1 MIIRPIIS
9 RVPKTQRGMAT
20 LTTALILLIAITLI
34 IFSSAKVGIVEQK
47 IAANDYR
54 AKQALHAAQAA
65 LDRAVYESNVTGV
78 GTVNG
83 VLPSTPTALTPVG
96 GGPSTYYAYA
106 YGRVLSDSDDDG
118 IDDSSDADDDA
129 DGIDDSSDTENS
141 LLLIK
146 ITATGYSD
154 DYCATCTHYATKTIQ
169 QYIKK
174 YSPLPSVPNNPLSTG
189 GSYDSNS
196 NSISIVNDIS
206 GAGGT
211 AIQAQGTIDTHD
223 KNVTSVNGVEGAGLV
238 PNATTAGVN
247 GLVDTT
253 AERDAFFENAFG
265 TTKTEVQ
272 SMSLPVSCSGTCNA
286 QLGNTGTTLSGN
298 TITNYGSPKAPMIW
312 VTGDTTLNSNTVI
325 GSPTNPVVLVIN
337 GTLTINGGVTIYG
350 FVYVTGNVTDS
361 LVGVGVDASGGAT
374 VQGSIVSEE
383 SLNFAGTVNLAFN
396 KFDTGPPGPPGPDF
410 YVKTPGTWT
419 D

>member
-1 MIIRPIIS
+1 MITPLTPRMP
-9 RVPKTQRGMAT
+9 PTQRGLAT
-20 LTTALILLIAITLI
+20 LTTALILLIAITLMT
-34 IFSSAKVGIVEQK
+34 FSSAKVGVMEQK

-65 LDRAVYESNVTGV
+65 LDRAVYQANVTGV
-78 GTVNG
+78 NTNSGLITLN
-83 VLPSTPTALTPVG
+83 PVTG
-96 GGPSTYYAYA
+96 SGPTYYEYA
-106 YGRVLSDSDDDG
+106 Y
-118 IDDSSDADDDA
+118 
-129 DGIDDSSDTENS
+129 TS
-141 LLLIK
+141 LLSGLLVAINVS
-146 ITATGYSD
+146 GYSD
-154 DYCATCTHYATKTIQ
+154 DYCTGCTHYATKTLQ

-189 GSYDSNS
+189 GRYTSNS
-196 NSISIVNDIS
+196 NSISIVNNIS

-211 AIQAQGTIDTHD
+211 AIQAQGTIDTGN
-223 KNVTSVNGVEGAGLV
+223 KNVTSVNGVAGAGLT
-238 PNATTAGVN
+238 PNATTPGVT

-253 AERDAFFENAFG
+253 AERNAFFENAFG
-265 TTKTEVQ
+265 TTKADIQ
-272 SMSLPVSCSGTCNA
+272 SMSLPASCSGVCNTG
-286 QLGNTGTTLSGN
+286 LGNTGVVTSGN
-298 TITNYGSPKAPMIW
+298 TITDYGTPKAPLVW
-312 VTGDTTLNSNTVI
+312 VSGDTTLNSNTVI

-374 VQGSIVSEE
+374 VQGSIISEE
-383 SLNFAGTVNLAFN
+383 SLNFAGTVNLIFN
-396 KFDTGPPGPPGPDF
+396 KFDTGSSPPGPDF